1 MKLQKFVNGRG
12 VEGDPGKGKLSR
24 SAGRG
29 FVSSVGRNHA
39 PAVFYLV
46 IFALMLILLSPQAA
60 EAENG
65 RGYLEVSGGYKTGDF
80 GTPIRTNL
88 FSITPTLGYVSTDYD
103 VSATIPYLFL
113 ENSGATQAG
122 LMHAE
127 SGVGDV
133 ILRGGRVL
141 IPESKSGFSLDGS
154 LALKLP
160 TADEAKGLGTGETDY
175 GAFLGGHQ
183 RFDAFKLSLLA
194 GYIKVGD
201 PPSIDYNDIYL
212 YGIGLSRIFGST
224 ELYTSFEGRRTTV
237 PGAQDPQ
244 EVNAGFFHV
253 LNIDYAIK
261 GGVFGGLNNGG
272 PDFGLNFGIVR
283 WF

>member
-1 MKLQKFVNGRG
+1 MNRLIKPGAYCFMLIALFVMFL
-12 VEGDPGKGKLSR
+12 PSR
-24 SAGRG
+24 S
-29 FVSSVGRNHA
+29 
-39 PAVFYLV
+39 PAQEGK
-46 IFALMLILLSPQAA
+46 A
-60 EAENG
+60 
-65 RGYLEVSGGYKTGDF
+65 YLEVAGGYKTGDF
-80 GTPIRTNL
+80 GTPTRTNL
-88 FSITPTLGYVSTDYD
+88 FFVTPTLGYVSPTYD
-103 VSATIPYLFL
+103 VSVAIPYLFL
-113 ENSGATQAG
+113 ETSGSQAG
-122 LMHAE
+122 MMNTE

-141 IPESKSGFSLDGS
+141 VPENKSGFSLDGS

-175 GAFLGGHQ
+175 GAFLGIHQ
-183 RFDAFKLSLLA
+183 RLDSFKLSLLA

-224 ELYTSFEGRRTTV
+224 ELYTSFEGRRTVV
-237 PGAQDPQ
+237 PGAQNPQ

-253 LNIDYAIK
+253 LNADYAIK

-272 PDFGLNFGIVR
+272 PDFGLNLGIVR
-283 WF
+283 WL